1 MKVKEATR
9 MHEAVT
15 ERFDVVRREGFEIN
29 DDDGDYDDDILLY
42 MHDQLH
48 IYSLTTL
55 TYFFLFFNFK
65 NKS

>member
-48 IYSLTTL
+48 IYSLT
-55 TYFFLFFNFK
+55 
-65 NKS
+65 